1 MFRFQDTFY
10 LYYLVAIPALI
21 VLAILAFKVRSEKI
35 KKLFKPQIYD
45 FLTMYVSRKKRNIK
59 FILEILA
66 VTFIIISLARPQ
78 LGETTE
84 QIKMEGIEI
93 IFALDIS
100 NSMLAEDLKPNRLD
114 VAKNIINKLL
124 DRISG
129 YKVGLIG
136 FAGSAAL
143 MSPLTTDYSAI
154 KMFLESINTNSISNQ
169 GTNFGA
175 VIQNAMESF
184 KRGGAEQD
192 DLTKVSRVIVF
203 ISDGEDH
210 DDKTLKEAKSLV
222 DKGVRIFAIG
232 AGTAQ
237 GAPIPLRDDF
247 GQLKG
252 YKKDKNG
259 QIVMSKVNTDFLRQL
274 AAEGKGGYYNASFT
288 GDEVRQ
294 LETDL
299 GKLEKSEFESDFM
312 KKYDERFQIPL
323 FIAFVLLIIEMTMTE
338 RKEDARKNSNEGK
351 LL

>member
-1 MFRFQDTFY
+1 MFRFQDSSY
-10 LYYLVAIPALI
+10 LYYLVVIPILI
-21 VLAILAFKVRSEKI
+21 TLAILAYKIHLGKI

-45 FLTMYVSRKKRNIK
+45 FLVKQVSYKKRNIK
-59 FILEILA
+59 FILETLA
-66 VTFIIISLARPQ
+66 IAMIVTSLARPQ

-84 QIKMEGIEI
+84 QIKMEGIEV
-93 IFALDIS
+93 IFALDVS
-100 NSMLAEDLKPNRLD
+100 NSMLAEDIKPNRLD

-143 MSPLTTDYSAI
+143 LSPLTTDYSAI

-184 KRGGAEQD
+184 KDGGVEQD
-192 DLTKVSRVIVF
+192 DLTKVSRVIIF

-210 DDKTLKEAKSLV
+210 DDKSLKEAKALV
-222 DKGVRIFAIG
+222 KQGVRIFAIG

-237 GAPIPLRDDF
+237 GAPIPMRDDF

-274 AAEGKGGYYNASFT
+274 AAEGKGAYYNASFS
-288 GDEVRQ
+288 GDEVKQ
-294 LETDL
+294 LEVDL

-323 FIAFVLLIIEMTMTE
+323 FIAFVLLIVEMSMSE
-338 RKEDARKNSNEGK
+338 RKDEDHSSNERK
-351 LL
+351 TQ